1 MTNFFIL
8 RALYL
13 SWNAVVMSRSASD
26 STLHAK
32 SFCRYCKH
40 RNEIL
45 CINYSNTTKNNV
57 LFIDVLASRR
67 TPSSG
72 LTSGAGRQYEK
83 LIRKSVPIK
92 ASDVKPKHR

>member
-1 MTNFFIL
+1 
-8 RALYL
+8 
-13 SWNAVVMSRSASD
+13 MSRSASD

-72 LTSGAGRQYEK
+72 LTSSAGRQY
-83 LIRKSVPIK
+83 VK
-92 ASDVKPKHR
+92 AYPEVSPDKGFRREAKTSINSMLFLVVLG